1 MPPRLHPDRPLTNQ
15 EKQARRY
22 ARTREQRAYIAALEA
37 AVRDAADY
45 RTGQRLWML
54 DHASTIARARG
65 AAATTAT
72 TED

>member
-37 AVRDAADY
+37 ALTDL
-45 RTGQRLWML
+45 GELSL
-54 DHASTIARARG
+54 DDWNDRHASTIARARG

>member
-37 AVRDAADY
+37 AVRDARDDIPWWVWED
-45 RTGQRLWML
+45 R
-54 DHASTIARARG
+54 HAPTIARARG
-65 AAATTAT
+65 TTTT

>member
-1 MPPRLHPDRPLTNQ
+1 MPRPRSETTLDDR
-15 EKQARRY
+15 ERAR
-22 ARTREQRAYIAALEA
+22 RTRERRAEYVAALEA

-65 AAATTAT
+65 ATTTNAT